1 MIEAILVVMTKAHP
15 GREDDLDDWYTN
27 IHIRD
32 ALRFRGSI
40 AAQRFSRSADQ
51 PMNLPASFG
60 WQCLALYDVFDAERF
75 SREHWENALTSRMM
89 VTNAI
94 DDSVLD
100 DYHYYPLAFRDNDP
114 QTPHSGGI
122 VLEQLNA
129 APGQDA
135 AFRDWYVETYLPQ
148 AAKRPGVQSAGFL
161 MFRTY
166 GQMIPTTPSY
176 SYVGIYKVNDA
187 GAWKAWQDASLLAN
201 ATCVDQA
208 SVRVSHWDRLTDKLT
223 KDAVQNPTSTGLA
236 AEEQARARMGDKVLT
251 SGTEKLGAV

>member
-40 AAQRFSRSADQ
+40 SAQRFSRSASQ
-51 PMNLPASFG
+51 PMELPDSFD

-89 VTNAI
+89 VTTAI
-94 DDSVLD
+94 DDSVLE

-122 VLEQLNA
+122 ILEQLNA
-129 APGQDA
+129 ASGQDQ
-135 AFRDWYVETYLPQ
+135 AFRDWYVDTYLPQ
-148 AAKRPGVQSAGFL
+148 AVKRPGVQSAGFL

-187 GAWKAWQDASLLAN
+187 SAWQAWKDAPLLAE
-201 ATCVDQA
+201 APYVDQG
-208 SVRVSHWDRLTDKLT
+208 SIRVTHWDHLTDKLT
-223 KDAVQNPTSTGLA
+223 KDAVQNPTALGLA
-236 AEEQARARMGDKVLT
+236 AEEQARAPHGGQCVDGRY
-251 SGTEKLGAV
+251 

>member
-15 GREDDLDDWYTN
+15 NREDDLDDWYTN

-40 AAQRFSRSADQ
+40 TAQRFIRSTEQ
-51 PMNLPASFG
+51 PMDLPESFD

-75 SREHWENALTSRMM
+75 SREHWDNALTSRMM

-94 DDSVLD
+94 DDSVLE

-114 QTPHSGGI
+114 ATCHSGGV

-129 APGQDA
+129 TPGQDQDL
-135 AFRDWYVETYLPQ
+135 RDWYVEQYMPQ

-161 MFRTY
+161 MFRSY

-176 SYVGIYKVNDA
+176 NYVGIYKVNDVNSWQTWQGTPLLA
-187 GAWKAWQDASLLAN
+187 GAP
-201 ATCVDQA
+201 CVDQ
-208 SVRVSHWDRLTDKLT
+208 SSLRVTNWEHLTVKLT
-223 KDAVQNPTSTGLA
+223 KDAVQNPTSQGLA
-236 AEEQARARMGDKVLT
+236 AEEQARAHMGDKVLT
-251 SGTEKLGAV
+251 GGAEKLGAA